1 MGRIEYLEWLR
12 AIAIVA
18 VVVIHIT
25 APFAKEL
32 TPPTP
37 IYLLFLMLFQERQYH
52 YFL

>member
-1 MGRIEYLEWLR
+1 MGRIEYLDWLR

-32 TPPTP
+32 TPPM
-37 IYLLFLMLFQERQYH
+37 YLLSLMLFQERQYH
-52 YFL
+52 YSL

>member
-1 MGRIEYLEWLR
+1 MGRIEYLDWLR

-32 TPPTP
+32 TPPP
-37 IYLLFLMLFQERQYH
+37 ISLLFVTSF
-52 YFL
+52 